1 MMLAKGSSRCNN
13 ISSSRMIMGDEGV
26 ADAVIFVFRFQN
38 KGVWT
43 RH

>member
-1 MMLAKGSSRCNN
+1 
-13 ISSSRMIMGDEGV
+13 MGDEGV

-43 RH
+43 LNVAGV